1 MNLGGVKRL
10 WAGVALTLLCVPG
23 AVRAEE
29 AAPGACELHFWPNG
43 KSQTNYESGVGG
55 AVGALLIGP
64 GQRISGSDLAQTLS
78 AEAQVRSLESANLTG
93 TAARPT
99 VILES
104 ASDAAKLVKRNKAR
118 LSTSSA
124 PCYAELL
131 VKVIGYRSHITAG
144 RQFGVVF
151 IYREFGP
158 DGPAIRTVEGY
169 GGTIAMKAFPARDES
184 EAEAATK
191 EVLDAYRTSAETFF
205 RKEVHRS
212 RAKGS

>member
-1 MNLGGVKRL
+1 MGPLG
-10 WAGVALTLLCVPG
+10 AGAALALLCVPSATLAQG
-23 AVRAEE
+23 

-43 KSQTNYESGVGG
+43 KAQTSYESGVGG
-55 AVGALLIGP
+55 VAGALLTGP
-64 GQRISGSDLAQTLS
+64 GTHISGSDLAQTLS

-104 ASDAAKLVKRNKAR
+104 AADAAKLAKRNKTR

-158 DGPAIRTVEGY
+158 EGPATRTVEGY
-169 GGTIAMKAFPARDES
+169 GGTIAMRVFPARDES